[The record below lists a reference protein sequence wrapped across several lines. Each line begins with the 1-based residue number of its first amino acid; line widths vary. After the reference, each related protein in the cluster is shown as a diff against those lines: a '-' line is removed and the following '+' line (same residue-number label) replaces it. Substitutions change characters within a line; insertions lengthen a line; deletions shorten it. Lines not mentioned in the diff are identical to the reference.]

1 MATKFAYLHPMEEMT
16 WSAIDL
22 ILAIPLL
29 LAAWRGFRK
38 GLIIEIATLVGLVAG
53 LFAGYYGADRVAD
66 SLADSWDL
74 KASTLHGIGFL
85 IAFAAVLVAVY
96 LLGKVIEKAVDLVA
110 LGLVNKGLGALFG
123 LAKMGLLLSVAI
135 YFLNLAFGKDEWLP
149 KDQVK
154 QAVLYPVVSDA
165 ASWLVPEMS
174 QKGFLERAREQAEDG
189 LENLRE
195 GVDALKDR

>member
-1 MATKFAYLHPMEEMT
+1 MEEMT

-149 KDQVK
+149 KEQVE